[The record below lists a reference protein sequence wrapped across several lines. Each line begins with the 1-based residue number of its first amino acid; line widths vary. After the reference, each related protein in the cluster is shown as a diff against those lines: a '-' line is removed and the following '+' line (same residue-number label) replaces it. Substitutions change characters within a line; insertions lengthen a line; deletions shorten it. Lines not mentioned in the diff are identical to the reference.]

1 MLYTVVQ
8 FHSISLRGRQAIQR
22 KGNISEFVPTCF
34 LFLVFLNVD
43 QVQRVHM
50 ISCVQHQGVVN
61 RKQRFSG
68 VLGFKDSMNKSFNYS
83 MDFNLHKTFILLIWR
98 TKISFYKKPS
108 KSLGKI
114 VPIDTKY
121 KVQLINFMNVMHAI
135 SRKEMIKST
144 SNKAY

>member
-1 MLYTVVQ
+1 
-8 FHSISLRGRQAIQR
+8 
-22 KGNISEFVPTCF
+22 
-34 LFLVFLNVD
+34 
-43 QVQRVHM
+43 
-50 ISCVQHQGVVN
+50 
-61 RKQRFSG
+61 
-68 VLGFKDSMNKSFNYS
+68 
-83 MDFNLHKTFILLIWR
+83 MDFNLHKTFILLIHYMIWR

-144 SNKAY
+144 SNKGY